1 MKIETAYE
9 TDIDTRIYASDPEWS
24 CGLED
29 EERIRLGVYASLS
42 NVEESGGECPEGFPI
57 VCNFNV
63 VVHDPAINDGVLQSF
78 GMDLRDFHHD
88 GDPEKQAEHIREM
101 LQEYGS
107 SGVPVDDVL
116 VNGIRKPEEDNALQ
130 ALLEGLEGVKIE
142 ESTHWLTGER
152 CEVPWFSSWEDA
164 ETFAKRAFER
174 ASALMGLIGFTL
186 DRPVNRIGADGWSMI
201 RAQVS
206 GDDWNPIPE
215 RD

>member
-130 ALLEGLEGVKIE
+130 ALLEGLEGSRSK
-142 ESTHWLTGER
+142 SLPTG
-152 CEVPWFSSWEDA
+152 SQASDA
-164 ETFAKRAFER
+164 RSPGSPLGRMPRRSPSRLLNEH
-174 ASALMGLIGFTL
+174 
-186 DRPVNRIGADGWSMI
+186 RP
-201 RAQVS
+201 
-206 GDDWNPIPE
+206 
-215 RD
+215 